1 MHDGLKS
8 KVLIG
13 CEVTN
18 NVLDMAPRHHKCV
31 TAEGGIAA
39 EKRHVDTI
47 VVEQLML
54 PARLAGQEAAY
65 EAAANPDA
73 PLAGSDVKGD
83 SLGHNSAVLAIPRSS
98 QRSIPQALRRLEA
111 GQLLSLPHRR
121 LGVWC
126 GRTESS

>member
-1 MHDGLKS
+1 MCQCTWELPCMLPREDVRSLGRNDLVNCASDLMHDGLKS

-18 NVLDMAPRHHKCV
+18 NVFDMAPRHHKCV
-31 TAEGGIAA
+31 TPEGGTAA

-65 EAAANPDA
+65 EAAANRRA
-73 PLAGSDVKGD
+73 ARRQRRQRGF
-83 SLGHNSAVLAIPRSS
+83 ARS
-98 QRSIPQALRRLEA
+98 
-111 GQLLSLPHRR
+111 
-121 LGVWC
+121 
-126 GRTESS
+126 